1 MNVAVGHAHEHEYE
15 GHADRLTR
23 GTDHGLASSACHPH
37 HVGDHPPE
45 RLPADRCLLGREAGG
60 GAVAAVSVSF
70 PFTFL
75 AIALGAG
82 MAIAGST
89 LIAQYFGAG
98 NSAMANHV
106 GAQTLLMV
114 VLASVVFG
122 SLGYW
127 IAPGVLSLMG
137 VEPEVLP
144 GAVQFMRVSFV
155 GLVFVFGFA
164 MIQAVLRGVGEV
176 HMPLYIV
183 LGTVL
188 LNFAL
193 DPIFIFGAGPIPAW
207 GVAGAALATVGTQSL
222 AAAAGL
228 ALLLS
233 GRFGIRLQPHDFRPD
248 LAFLK
253 RAFLLGFPASVE
265 QTARALGLTVMTFL
279 VAGFGTVTVAAYG
292 IGFSVL
298 SFVIIPAM
306 GLSMATSALVGQ
318 NIGAGQI
325 DRAAAIARLSALI
338 SFTSLTAI
346 GLVVF
351 VLAAPIVK
359 FFVPSDADVIAE
371 GGAFLEIVD
380 PSFGFIGLQLA
391 LTGVLRA
398 SGNMLATMVL
408 ALVSQWVLQFPIA
421 YILSFHTGLG
431 SEGIWWAF
439 PASNTLTAAITL
451 MWFLR
456 GDWKRTRLT
465 DEESVVEE
473 VTEEILIEEGLH

>member
-1 MNVAVGHAHEHEYE
+1 MTE
-15 GHADRLTR
+15 RSR
-23 GTDHGLASSACHPH
+23 GTTVTQTALLEGPIVASLLRLAIPIMLATILQSAYQLTDAFW
-37 HVGDHPPE
+37 VG
-45 RLPADRCLLGREAGG
+45 RLGG
-60 GAVAAVSVSF
+60 FAVAAVSVSF

-89 LIAQYFGAG
+89 LVAQYFGAG
-98 NSAMANHV
+98 NDSMVNHV
-106 GAQTLLMV
+106 AAQTLLMV
-114 VLASVVFG
+114 VFASVLFG

-127 IAPGVLSLMG
+127 AAPGVLGLMG

-176 HMPLYIV
+176 HRPLYIV

-193 DPIFIFGAGPIPAW
+193 DPIFIFGAGPIPAS

-233 GRFGIRLQPHDFRPD
+233 GRLGIRLQPRDFRPD
-248 LAFLK
+248 LTFFK

-279 VAGFGTVTVAAYG
+279 VASFGTVTVAAYG
-292 IGFSVL
+292 IGFNVL

-325 DRAAAIARLSALI
+325 DRAASIARLSALI
-338 SFTSLTAI
+338 AFTSLTAI
-346 GLVVF
+346 GLIVF

-359 FFVPSDADVIAE
+359 FFVPSDADVIAA
-371 GGAFLEIVD
+371 GGAF
-380 PSFGFIGLQLA
+380 
-391 LTGVLRA
+391 
-398 SGNMLATMVL
+398 
-408 ALVSQWVLQFPIA
+408 
-421 YILSFHTGLG
+421 
-431 SEGIWWAF
+431 
-439 PASNTLTAAITL
+439 
-451 MWFLR
+451 
-456 GDWKRTRLT
+456 
-465 DEESVVEE
+465 
-473 VTEEILIEEGLH
+473 